1 MAQTSTRRKP
11 SRGSRTQ
18 RANGST
24 PSSSSRG
31 RRASRPRSAS
41 SSRSRSQRSSA
52 GPSGPTETVKEVAS
66 KGKDAASKLK
76 GPALAGGAALLGLA
90 GGVALG
96 SSRSG
101 RKMMGM
107 RVGNGVGNASK
118 NLADASKNV
127 GRFGDNLGQFA
138 AEMQAIREA
147 IENGSKGRSP
157 IEVTLRALTARR

>member
-1 MAQTSTRRKP
+1 MAQTSTRKKS
-11 SRGSRTQ
+11 SRGSGTR
-18 RANGST
+18 RSNGST
-24 PSSSSRG
+24 PPASSSKK
-31 RRASRPRSAS
+31 RASG
-41 SSRSRSQRSSA
+41 SRSRSGRSSA
-52 GPSGPTETVKEVAS
+52 SPSGPAESVKQAAS

-107 RVGNGVGNASK
+107 RVGDGVGNATK

-127 GRFGDNLGQFA
+127 GRFGDNLGHFA
-138 AEMQAIREA
+138 GEIQAVREA
-147 IENGSKGRSP
+147 LEDGSKGRSP